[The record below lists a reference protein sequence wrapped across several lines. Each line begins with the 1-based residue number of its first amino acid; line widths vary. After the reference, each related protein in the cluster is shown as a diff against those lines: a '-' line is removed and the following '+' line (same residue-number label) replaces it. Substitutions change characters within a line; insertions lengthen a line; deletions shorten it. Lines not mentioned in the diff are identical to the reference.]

1 MLESLPT
8 SRRHSVHPTFPLSTH
23 QLLNE
28 ANLGKNDREIRDSLA
43 KRLITMTLLLETVHD
58 DIVSFNESKCWT
70 DMVSETLPYGP
81 AKFIILAKYYLWAIC
96 DKAHK
101 KMKEAVYNAKFY
113 NRAKLCMKGLDKT
126 TTLLDFCNTAESSL
140 EKAKKEFRTLKTE
153 FDAFRHKSGHTEK
166 LDLDQDV
173 NISPREARIWCQ
185 LNTKGMHNKIK
196 SSHGNPET
204 LLSLLRGVIQLPVSH
219 NPFQGEPKI
228 WLPTPYMFFTCL
240 GIDKT
245 GKMLHPWVH
254 VGATQERLDHWPEF
268 RIQRKNARDAKI
280 GELLIKEC
288 HDRNESRQRLEY
300 GMSSTEKEVLRFKVM
315 TGDMS
320 SLAPGQ
326 SAIVESWRENSSQ
339 SCKSHLG
346 QAFKQDAKDRN
357 SYGPVDSCYQCK
369 QLFGYDEIQESDPKK
384 VLKFRAG
391 QKEEEI
397 SPHSCCEVPTSVYC
411 KLNSL

>member
-1 MLESLPT
+1 
-8 SRRHSVHPTFPLSTH
+8 
-23 QLLNE
+23 
-28 ANLGKNDREIRDSLA
+28 
-43 KRLITMTLLLETVHD
+43 MTLLLETLHD
-58 DIVSFNESKCWT
+58 DIISFNKSKCWT
-70 DMVSETLPYGP
+70 DMASETLPYGP
-81 AKFIILAKYYLWAIC
+81 AQFIILTESYLWVIC

-101 KMKEAVYNAKFY
+101 QMREATLQLGSDDSLKPCT
-113 NRAKLCMKGLDKT
+113 RDLDKDID
-126 TTLLDFCNTAESSL
+126 LHDLGATAGKSL
-140 EKAKKEFRTLKTE
+140 ERAKKEFRTLKTE
-153 FDAFRHKSGHTEK
+153 FDTFNHKSSHTK
-166 LDLDQDV
+166 VLDSDQVV

-185 LNTKGMHNKIK
+185 LNTRGMHNKIK

-204 LLSLLRGVIQLPVSH
+204 LLSLLRGVIQLPLSH

-280 GELLIKEC
+280 GEPLIKAC
-288 HDRNESRQRLEY
+288 HDRNESRKRLEC
-300 GMSSTEKEVLRFKVM
+300 GMSSIEKEVLRFKVM

-320 SLAPGQ
+320 SLAPEQ
-326 SAIVESWRENSSQ
+326 SAIAESWRKNRF
-339 SCKSHLG
+339 CKSHLG

-357 SYGPVDSCYQCK
+357 IYSPVDCCYQCK
-369 QLFGYDEIQESDPKK
+369 ELFGYDEIQESDPKK

-391 QKEEEI
+391 QKEEKI
-397 SPHSCCEVPTSVYC
+397 SPHSCCEVPTGFYC
-411 KLNSL
+411 GGNRFT